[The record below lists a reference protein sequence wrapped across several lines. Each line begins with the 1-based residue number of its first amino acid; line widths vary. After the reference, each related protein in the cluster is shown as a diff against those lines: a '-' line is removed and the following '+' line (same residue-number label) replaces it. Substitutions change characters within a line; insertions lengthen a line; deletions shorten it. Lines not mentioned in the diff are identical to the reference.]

1 MKQIFFLIFALT
13 SIAKTYAQQTCTN
26 GEILHCNLLFSYD
39 DAGNRIQRGLQYCYC
54 APSMHKSA
62 GGSTTTDN
70 TDIVADAV
78 ARTAGSIAATDAA
91 NAKDAATTARIASV
105 APNPTTNSVTVQ
117 FSGVVEKGSILI
129 TDGTGRL
136 LAEQAVS
143 GSSTE
148 IDLSAYSAGIYYLSL
163 RTAAAIHTQKVVKIE

>member
-54 APSMHKSA
+54 APPMHKSA
-62 GGSTTTDN
+62 GGTTTDN
-70 TDIVADAV
+70 TDIVADAE
-78 ARTAGSIAATDAA
+78 ARTANSTATDAA

-117 FSGVVEKGSILI
+117 FSGAVEKGSILV

-163 RTAAAIHTQKVVKIE
+163 RTAAAIHTQKVVKID